1 MLGELGVDDPE
12 HRLIEA
18 ILAAQYAPESWEL
31 YPDVLPAILELRE
44 LGMRLGIASDWGS
57 NLLPIVDG
65 LGLKTQLD
73 FVIASGAVG
82 LSKPDPAFFRL
93 AAARAGVHPGDAL
106 MVGDSY
112 RADIEGAASAG
123 MEGILIR
130 RPEWRERREAVPP
143 EAKVIASLAELPEI
157 VRSS

>member
-1 MLGELGVDDPE
+1 M
-12 HRLIEA
+12 A
-18 ILAAQYAPESWEL
+18 
-31 YPDVLPAILELRE
+31 
-44 LGMRLGIASDWGS
+44 
-57 NLLPIVDG
+57 
-65 LGLKTQLD
+65 TQLD

-93 AAARAGVHPGDAL
+93 AATGAGVPPGEAL

-123 MEGILIR
+123 MDGILIR
-130 RPEWRERREAVPP
+130 RPEWRKRREAVPP
-143 EAKVIASLAELPEI
+143 QARVIASLAELPEI